1 MQCMSLHTIYIEFGQ
16 RLALLR
22 NQRSLSQA
30 ELAKQLNMP
39 QSTYANYE
47 IGKRKITLEL
57 IMQFSRF
64 YSVSPTFLVTGQEH
78 FESDMT
84 VSLSE
89 INLIKKY
96 RALNE
101 RGKEAVDLVL
111 NQPKES
117 VVIVVKPEKE

>member
-1 MQCMSLHTIYIEFGQ
+1 MHTHTIYAEFGH
-16 RLALLR
+16 RLTSLR
-22 NQRSLSQA
+22 KQKGLSQA
-30 ELAKQLNMP
+30 ELAKKLDMP

-47 IGKRKITLEL
+47 TGKRKITLEL
-57 IMQFSRF
+57 IMQFSQF

-78 FESDMT
+78 FDSDMT

-96 RALNE
+96 RALSE
-101 RGKEAVDLVL
+101 RGKEAVDWVL

-117 VVIVVKPEKE
+117 VVIVVKPERTA

>member
-1 MQCMSLHTIYIEFGQ
+1 MHTHTIYAEFGH
-16 RLALLR
+16 RLTSLR
-22 NQRSLSQA
+22 KQKGLSQA
-30 ELAKQLNMP
+30 ELAKKLDMP

-47 IGKRKITLEL
+47 TGKRKITLEL
-57 IMQFSRF
+57 IMQFSQF

-78 FESDMT
+78 FDSDMT

-101 RGKEAVDLVL
+101 RGKEAVDLIL
-111 NQPKES
+111 NQPKEA
-117 VVIVVKPEKE
+117 VVIVVKPEKSA